1 VHLGSDGPTNIT
13 EYADK
18 YDDDSVVYKKGK
30 RPCNWVK
37 DSSFTRAP
45 LQDNGRGFRLG
56 HVWGI
61 SEYKDKMGTTARMS
75 KEKAK
80 Y

>member
-1 VHLGSDGPTNIT
+1 MYSFHFSHLFLFLPLSSLLPLSLPLSTR
-13 EYADK
+13 
-18 YDDDSVVYKKGK
+18 